1 MLPAIEKTIPK
12 SSLRNHVF
20 LPAERL
26 RRFSIA
32 EYHKMGEVGILEE
45 DERVELIDGVITK
58 MAPIGSKHA
67 ACVKKLNR
75 IFSSVLSLEDATIGV
90 QDPIILD
97 DGTEP
102 EPDIALLKP
111 RDDAYASGHPR
122 PSDVLLIVE
131 VADTSVD
138 DDRAVKLPHYAAAGI
153 PEVWLVNIPDQK
165 IEVHKMP
172 MGAETDAGY
181 KIRVEYRL
189 GETVNLEAFPN
200 VKISVA
206 GVLLMQSV

>member
-45 DERVELIDGVITK
+45 YERVELIDGVITK
-58 MAPIGSKHA
+58 MAPIGSRHA
-67 ACVKKLNR
+67 ACVNKLSR
-75 IFSSVLSLEDATIGV
+75 FFFSILPTEDATIAV
-90 QDPIILD
+90 QNPIILD

-102 EPDIALLKP
+102 EPDTALLKP

-138 DDRAVKLPHYAAAGI
+138 YDLAVKLPRYAAAGI